1 MQNRDLPIP
10 SDAAGALIRQAAH
23 RAMTPSRPLP
33 KKPRW
38 SIVRLLI
45 GFTAIAAVSVWFCF
59 RYDLMLYLA
68 GLMGIL
74 IGIAWWRAYRRRCPD
89 CRHRLAPFIEDIY
102 GSSKYR
108 NLFRYSACGAVWDTG
123 DVGDHDVDNASPG

>member
-10 SDAAGALIRQAAH
+10 SDAAGDLIRQAAD

-33 KKPRW
+33 KHPRW
-38 SIVRLLI
+38 SIVGLLI
-45 GFTAIAAVSVWFCF
+45 GFAALAAVSVWFCL
-59 RYDLMLYLA
+59 RYDSMLYLA

-74 IGIAWWRAYRRRCPD
+74 IGIMWWLAYRRRCPD

-102 GSSKYR
+102 GGSQYR
-108 NLFRYSACGAVWDTG
+108 HLFRCSACGAVWDTRE
-123 DVGDHDVDNASPG
+123 VGNHDIDNASPG